1 MNVSTPE
8 IREIDAR
15 EVASVSFTGNY
26 LGNASVF
33 EKLFG
38 TLCGWAGAQELIS
51 PETRFV
57 SAYYNDP
64 DTTPPEE
71 LRVDVCMTIPPGT
84 EIPTEGEVQRRT
96 LPGGKYAVMK
106 AELTGPE
113 EYGPVWYALA
123 EWLGENNVELDLT
136 RPGYEYYLNCPD
148 EDPEKL
154 HRVEICLGVK

>member
-8 IREIDAR
+8 IREIDER
-15 EVASVSFTGNY
+15 EVASVSFVGNY
-26 LGNASVF
+26 LGNARVF

-38 TLCGWAGAQELIS
+38 TLCGWAGAKQLIG
-51 PETRFV
+51 PETVFL
-57 SAYYNDP
+57 SAYYNNP

-71 LRVDVCMTIPPGT
+71 LRVDVCMMIPPGV
-84 EIPTEGEVQRRT
+84 EIPVEGEIQRQT
-96 LPGGKYAVMK
+96 LPGGSYAVMK

-113 EYGPVWYALA
+113 EYGPAWCALA
-123 EWLGENNVELDLT
+123 EWLGENTIDPDLS

-148 EDPEKL
+148 DDPEKI